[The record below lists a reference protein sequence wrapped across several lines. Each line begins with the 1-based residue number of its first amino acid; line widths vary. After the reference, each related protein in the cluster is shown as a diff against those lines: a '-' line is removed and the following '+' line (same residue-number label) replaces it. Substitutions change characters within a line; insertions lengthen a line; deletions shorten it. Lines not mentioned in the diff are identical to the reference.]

1 MDRII
6 ITGGNPLRG
15 DVTVSGAKNAA
26 LPILAST
33 ILGGGDCVL
42 SNVPRVRDVVTM
54 GKLLG
59 MLGATVK
66 TEGDRIAVG
75 AGLLRSTEAPYE
87 LVKTMRASVLVLGPL
102 VARWAPDGAG
112 GIGASLA
119 AGRVCHWNQAG
130 KFAPG
135 RFGETRRGG
144 QYRARVHQGQGKTPA
159 WGTNLS
165 GPANSHRDG
174 KFDDGGLSG

>member
-15 DVTVSGAKNAA
+15 DVMVSGAKNAA

-102 VARWAPDGAG
+102 VARW
-112 GIGASLA
+112 
-119 AGRVCHWNQAG
+119 
-130 KFAPG
+130 
-135 RFGETRRGG
+135 
-144 QYRARVHQGQGKTPA
+144 
-159 WGTNLS
+159 
-165 GPANSHRDG
+165 NST
-174 KFDDGGLSG
+174 